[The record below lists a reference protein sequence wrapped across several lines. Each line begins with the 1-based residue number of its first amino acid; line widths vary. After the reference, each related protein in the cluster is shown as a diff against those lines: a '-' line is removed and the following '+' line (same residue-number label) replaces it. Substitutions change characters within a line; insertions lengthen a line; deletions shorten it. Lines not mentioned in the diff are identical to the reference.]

1 MNENRIGQFIA
12 ELRKEK
18 KITQKDLATQ
28 LHITDKAVSKWERG
42 LSCPD
47 IVLLTSIADIL
58 GVTTSELLNGE
69 KNSSVDAETTVDNI
83 LNYAKKTVNKK
94 IVTIQNIVA
103 ISFSLVLLLGVITC
117 SICDMAISHGF
128 TWSLYPI
135 STSIFVW
142 LISIPVIKFGKKG
155 IMYSLI
161 SLSVFIIPFILVL
174 NAIIEGKTLLV
185 PIGIRMSLIAVVF
198 LWLVYLIFRFLK
210 NRILVATAI
219 SLLLII
225 PLCLI
230 INVSLSIFISE
241 PFIDIWDMI
250 AFGAVIIGAVILLII
265 ESVRKKRMVKE

>member
-58 GVTTSELLNGE
+58 GVTTSELLSGE
-69 KNSSVDAETTVDNI
+69 KNSSVDAETTVDNV
-83 LNYAKKTVNKK
+83 LNYAEKTVNKK
-94 IVTIQNIVA
+94 IVTIQNIFA

>member
-83 LNYAKKTVNKK
+83 LNYAEKTVNKK

-265 ESVRKKRMVKE
+265 ESVRKKRMIKE

>member
-69 KNSSVDAETTVDNI
+69 KNSSVDAETTVDNV
-83 LNYAKKTVNKK
+83 LNYAEKTVNKK

-250 AFGAVIIGAVILLII
+250 AFGTVIIGAVILLII

>member
-83 LNYAKKTVNKK
+83 LNYAEKTVNKK

-198 LWLVYLIFRFLK
+198 LWLVYIIFRFLK

-265 ESVRKKRMVKE
+265 ESVRKNVW

>member
-69 KNSSVDAETTVDNI
+69 KNSSVDAETTVDNV
-83 LNYAKKTVNKK
+83 LNYAEKTVNKK

-185 PIGIRMSLIAVVF
+185 PIGIRMSLITVVF

>member
-83 LNYAKKTVNKK
+83 LNYAEKTVNKK

>member
-83 LNYAKKTVNKK
+83 LNYAEKTVNKK

-265 ESVRKKRMVKE
+265 ESVRKKRMGKE

>member
-69 KNSSVDAETTVDNI
+69 KNSSVDAETMVDNV
-83 LNYAKKTVNKK
+83 LNYAEKTVNKK

>member
-1 MNENRIGQFIA
+1 M
-12 ELRKEK
+12 
-18 KITQKDLATQ
+18 
-28 LHITDKAVSKWERG
+28 
-42 LSCPD
+42 
-47 IVLLTSIADIL
+47 
-58 GVTTSELLNGE
+58 LNGE

-83 LNYAKKTVNKK
+83 LNYAEKTVNKK

-174 NAIIEGKTLLV
+174 SAIIEGKTLLV

-250 AFGAVIIGAVILLII
+250 AFGSVIIGAVILLII
-265 ESVRKKRMVKE
+265 EKKKKKRMVKE

>member
-83 LNYAKKTVNKK
+83 LNYAEKTVNKK
-94 IVTIQNIVA
+94 IITIQNIVA

>member
-58 GVTTSELLNGE
+58 GVTTSELLNGK
-69 KNSSVDAETTVDNI
+69 KNSSVDAETTVDNV
-83 LNYAKKTVNKK
+83 LNYAEKTVNKK

>member
-69 KNSSVDAETTVDNI
+69 KNSSVDAETTVDNV
-83 LNYAKKTVNKK
+83 LNYAEKTVNKK

>member
-1 MNENRIGQFIA
+1 M
-12 ELRKEK
+12 
-18 KITQKDLATQ
+18 
-28 LHITDKAVSKWERG
+28 
-42 LSCPD
+42 
-47 IVLLTSIADIL
+47 
-58 GVTTSELLNGE
+58 
-69 KNSSVDAETTVDNI
+69 
-83 LNYAKKTVNKK
+83 
-94 IVTIQNIVA
+94 
-103 ISFSLVLLLGVITC
+103 
-117 SICDMAISHGF
+117 
-128 TWSLYPI
+128 
-135 STSIFVW
+135 
-142 LISIPVIKFGKKG
+142 
-155 IMYSLI
+155 I